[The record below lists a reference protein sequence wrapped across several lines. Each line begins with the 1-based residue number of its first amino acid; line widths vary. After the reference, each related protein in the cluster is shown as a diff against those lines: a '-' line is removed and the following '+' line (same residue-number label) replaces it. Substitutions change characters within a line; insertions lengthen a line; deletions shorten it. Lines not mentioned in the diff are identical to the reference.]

1 MSSFSEYLP
10 SLRYSIFVVLPVNVV
25 DFVSPRASP
34 PLILT
39 PASEP
44 SVSLAVSVNSAAP
57 SVISLPPRSVL
68 LMLSIGASSTISL
81 PLSSTY
87 ALPVVTADTSV
98 TLPSFTVNVK
108 SLTTEKPVGAVSSL
122 RVYVPSLRPM
132 NVATLPSNSE
142 DLTPSASSVPSL
154 MLTPLRSVSSP
165 AISVNLALPASSGIG
180 VPPRACLSSTI
191 VFFFTLRRL
200 SLLEALPLITPSSIV
215 NVFGAAFS

>member
-1 MSSFSEYLP
+1 MSEYLP
-10 SLRYSIFVVLPVNVV
+10 SLRYSSFVLLPVNVV

-39 PASEP
+39 PAREP
-44 SVSLAVSVNSAAP
+44 SASFAVRVNSASP

-68 LMLSIGASSTISL
+68 LMFITGASSTTIL
-81 PLSSTY
+81 PFSSTLV
-87 ALPVVTADTSV
+87 LPVVTAETSV

-108 SLTTEKPVGAVSSL
+108 SLTTEKPAGAVSSL
-122 RVYVPSLRPM
+122 RVYVPSLSPI

-142 DLTPSASSVPSL
+142 DLTPSPRSSPSF
-154 MLTPLRSVSSP
+154 MLTPLRSAPSP

-180 VPPRACLSSTI
+180 VPPRACLSRMI

-200 SLLEALPLITPSSIV
+200 SLFEGLSLITPSSIM